1 LISHAEIQALV
12 NLTEQQGDE
21 RARVAEHLVR
31 ALLALTPPTAN
42 PLIAREQ
49 IEIAVR
55 LLLRMEPQT

>member
-1 LISHAEIQALV
+1 MISVEDARALV
-12 NLTEQQGDE
+12 KLTERDNDP
-21 RARVAEHLVR
+21 RSRVAEHLVR